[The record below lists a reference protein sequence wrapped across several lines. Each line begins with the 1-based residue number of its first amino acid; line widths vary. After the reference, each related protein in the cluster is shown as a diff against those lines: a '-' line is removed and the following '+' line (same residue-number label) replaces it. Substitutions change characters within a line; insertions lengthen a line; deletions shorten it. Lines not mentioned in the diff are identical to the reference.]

1 MDYIPFKEEVNQRED
16 ILVGEQR
23 AYIRYL
29 NQHKKKH
36 SMSRMENKRDTEAG
50 KVYKAERALYK
61 TDAFKSKQ
69 KTYKTLEEIQK
80 RANQIC
86 KSAAFKKVDAKGG
99 HKVKIRDKANYQ
111 GRGCHGWSY
120 IYEITLDKVNGYN
133 LYVLLHELS
142 HAAGQM
148 HHGRE
153 FRNVLLKLV
162 SAFMGRDCHD
172 ILKKEFKKLGLKV
185 GKHPTPYTFERWHA
199 AREKM
204 AAMRSKL

>member
-1 MDYIPFKEEVNQRED
+1 MDYQSFKNDVNERED

-50 KVYKAERALYK
+50 KVYRAERALYR
-61 TDAFKSKQ
+61 TPAFKQKQ
-69 KTYKTLEEIQK
+69 EHYKTLKEAQQRCNRIT
-80 RANQIC
+80 
-86 KSAAFKKVDAKGG
+86 KSAAFIKADAKGG
-99 HKVKIRDKANYQ
+99 HKVKLRDKANYN
-111 GRGCHGWSY
+111 GRGCHGWAY
-120 IYEITLDKVNGYN
+120 IYEITLDQKHGYN

-153 FRNVLLKLV
+153 YRNVLLKLV
-162 SAFMGRDCHD
+162 SAFMGRECHD
-172 ILKKEFKKLGLKV
+172 ILKSEFRKEGLKL
-185 GKHPTPYTFERWHA
+185 GKHPTPYSFPRWHT
-199 AREKM
+199 ARQKM
-204 AAMRSKL
+204 AAMRKKL

>member
-86 KSAAFKKVDAKGG
+86 KSAAFK
-99 HKVKIRDKANYQ
+99 
-111 GRGCHGWSY
+111 RGSC
-120 IYEITLDKVNGYN
+120 
-133 LYVLLHELS
+133 
-142 HAAGQM
+142 
-148 HHGRE
+148 
-153 FRNVLLKLV
+153 
-162 SAFMGRDCHD
+162 
-172 ILKKEFKKLGLKV
+172 
-185 GKHPTPYTFERWHA
+185 
-199 AREKM
+199 
-204 AAMRSKL
+204 